1 MSAASAPGQG
11 QLPYRAGTHAGFHGA
26 MVDALGRI
34 PELAGLRTRDADD
47 PVVALCNAW
56 ASALDV
62 LTFLTERTAN
72 EGFLRTAA
80 ERRSL
85 LHLARGIGYELRPG
99 VAADTHLAFTVI
111 ATPGT
116 PPSFPIPPG
125 TRAQSVP
132 GPGELP
138 QTFETVEPIAE
149 ARPEWNAVP
158 VRAAARR
165 TPIGGDITL
174 RLARTD
180 LALNPGDALLI
191 ISPKWFD
198 VRRVEDVEVI
208 AAVVASTVD
217 LREVVA
223 AHTLV
228 TLDAAIVEQPL
239 DIAGGGIPNS
249 DPDGVQV
256 HLMRQRCAV
265 FGYNAVDFDELPLAT
280 RIGEIHPGIL
290 SIGTQSFANRSMQIM
305 NTGALESDDLHLVAA
320 NDQIQYMTEADGFI
334 TGLYALRRPTWADTA
349 FPTGTTTV
357 FLDQAY
363 PNIIA
368 RSWVV
373 LERSG
378 AIAARRVT
386 AVAEVPKRDFGMSA
400 RVMRLTLSGQVGGF
414 GPRTTTV
421 LAASRRLRLAPSALP
436 EEVGGSG
443 AETTDTV
450 ELAFEWHATEKA
462 LSVGRT
468 VVLSGLGPDGFP
480 AGEVAVIRTVLPP
493 AGAGPR
499 LQMTAL
505 LTGTY
510 QRSTLRVMGNA
521 ARATHGES
529 RAEVLGSG
537 DQRVAFPSFTVRQAP
552 TTHTRAPTSS
562 GSATKLCLG
571 AFERLQIASG
581 LHGLVGQPRVLR
593 KVVVHLDPL
602 QPSER
607 WHLDPVIRT
616 REVAAMHGVGQTPLN
631 VAKGVSHRF
640 ALDRNGLGAATI
652 LFVEQNHDFMGTFPK
667 NPHADFNIAGR
678 FDISRLDFQSSPIDG
693 IYGSKRQQNPF
704 GRTGKPLRLPHPTDR
719 RDEGECGSQGQ
730 PHRCRLN
737 RDGRRQ
743 PQLRKLATILLNEC
757 RCQSILPLRRLTAQ
771 LQRIDQPVLNL
782 AGEPPFDGQGDFVIG
797 RLSCVPAPRQAT
809 SEPEQDAA

>member
-180 LALNPGDALLI
+180 LAMNPGDALLI

-290 SIGTQSFANRSMQIM
+290 SIGTQSFADRKS
-305 NTGALESDDLHLVAA
+305 T
-320 NDQIQYMTEADGFI
+320 
-334 TGLYALRRPTWADTA
+334 
-349 FPTGTTTV
+349 
-357 FLDQAY
+357 
-363 PNIIA
+363 
-368 RSWVV
+368 
-373 LERSG
+373 
-378 AIAARRVT
+378 
-386 AVAEVPKRDFGMSA
+386 
-400 RVMRLTLSGQVGGF
+400 RLNS
-414 GPRTTTV
+414 
-421 LAASRRLRLAPSALP
+421 S
-436 EEVGGSG
+436 
-443 AETTDTV
+443 
-450 ELAFEWHATEKA
+450 H
-462 LSVGRT
+462 
-468 VVLSGLGPDGFP
+468 
-480 AGEVAVIRTVLPP
+480 
-493 AGAGPR
+493 PR
-499 LQMTAL
+499 L
-505 LTGTY
+505 
-510 QRSTLRVMGNA
+510 
-521 ARATHGES
+521 S
-529 RAEVLGSG
+529 RM
-537 DQRVAFPSFTVRQAP
+537 PS
-552 TTHTRAPTSS
+552 
-562 GSATKLCLG
+562 SA
-571 AFERLQIASG
+571 
-581 LHGLVGQPRVLR
+581 
-593 KVVVHLDPL
+593 
-602 QPSER
+602 
-607 WHLDPVIRT
+607 
-616 REVAAMHGVGQTPLN
+616 
-631 VAKGVSHRF
+631 
-640 ALDRNGLGAATI
+640 
-652 LFVEQNHDFMGTFPK
+652 
-667 NPHADFNIAGR
+667 
-678 FDISRLDFQSSPIDG
+678 
-693 IYGSKRQQNPF
+693 
-704 GRTGKPLRLPHPTDR
+704 
-719 RDEGECGSQGQ
+719 
-730 PHRCRLN
+730 
-737 RDGRRQ
+737 
-743 PQLRKLATILLNEC
+743 
-757 RCQSILPLRRLTAQ
+757 
-771 LQRIDQPVLNL
+771 
-782 AGEPPFDGQGDFVIG
+782 
-797 RLSCVPAPRQAT
+797 
-809 SEPEQDAA
+809 